1 MSAVADGVAA
11 APQPATGPAYK
22 WLATATVL
30 CGMLASLAVFIHFIQ
45 EKGMQD
51 VLSASAF
58 ATILFFASAGF
69 VLYAISKP
77 PLHELLPWDAPEQQG
92 GSPQ

>member
-1 MSAVADGVAA
+1 MTIRTKGKKIALGFAIAC
-11 APQPATGPAYK
+11 
-22 WLATATVL
+22 L

-77 PLHELLPWDAPEQQG
+77 PLHELLPWDAPEPQG